1 LAGVPTGRAKNIHT
15 GTGFLPAGPMPVMP
29 RLPFALIFLVLAPG
43 LVPVRGDSAA
53 TPAVDPATGL
63 PRPDAGGTP
72 EAMAALAELV
82 ERQKATLA
90 DGRAAADASELE
102 DVRPRLQKIV
112 QGYEDLLQKHG
123 DFAAAWAAY
132 GLFLCDPL
140 VEDRRVALALLLKAN
155 GLDPDLPVVKN
166 QIGVLMAEE
175 GRVIDALNYF
185 LAASDLAPREPL
197 YHFQIGLVLD
207 EGRDLFLK
215 TKAWSPETID
225 KTLLDAFARAVRL
238 APERTDFAYRAAEAY
253 YDLATPRWE
262 EAFAKW
268 TALEDR
274 LEGRVEVQAVRLHRA
289 RVLWK
294 QGLAADARELA
305 DSVDASELRAS
316 REKLL
321 AEFAADD
328 AAEAAGK

>member
-1 LAGVPTGRAKNIHT
+1 MSVLSRVVFA
-15 GTGFLPAGPMPVMP
+15 FL
-29 RLPFALIFLVLAPG
+29 LFFAAPG
-43 LVPVRGDSAA
+43 LVRLGAEAEVS
-53 TPAVDPATGL
+53 AVDPSTGR

-72 EAMAALAELV
+72 EAVAALADLV
-82 ERQKATLA
+82 ARQKTLLA
-90 DGRAAADASELE
+90 EARAADDASELE
-102 DVRPRLQKIV
+102 DVRPRLQNVV
-112 QGYEDLLQKHG
+112 QGYEDLLQKHR

-215 TKAWSPETID
+215 TRAWTAETLD
-225 KTLLDAFARAVRL
+225 KTLLDAFARAVKL

-262 EAFAKW
+262 EALAKW

-274 LEGRVEVQAVRLHRA
+274 LDGRVEVQAVRLHRA

-294 QGLAADARELA
+294 LGLAGDARELVE
-305 DSVDASELRAS
+305 SVDASELRAS

-321 AEFAADD
+321 AEFAAED

>member
-1 LAGVPTGRAKNIHT
+1 MSCHISALLLLA
-15 GTGFLPAGPMPVMP
+15 L
-29 RLPFALIFLVLAPG
+29 LPG
-43 LVPVRGDSAA
+43 LVLVRADSTAA
-53 TPAVDPATGL
+53 SGVDLVSGQ

-72 EAMAALAELV
+72 EAVEALAELV
-82 ERQKATLA
+82 GRQKVIMAEA
-90 DGRAAADASELE
+90 RQAKDASELE
-102 DVRPRLQKIV
+102 DVRPRLQKVV
-112 QGYEDLLQKHG
+112 QSYEDLLQKHG

-140 VEDRRVALALLLKAN
+140 VEDRRVALSLLLKAN
-155 GLDPDLPVVKN
+155 GLDSDLPVVKN
-166 QIGVLMAEE
+166 QIGVLMAEQ

-207 EGRDLFLK
+207 EGRDVFLK

-225 KTLLDAFARAVRL
+225 KTLLEAFARAVEL
-238 APERTDFAYRAAEAY
+238 APERTDYAYRAAEAY
-253 YDLATPRWE
+253 YGLATPRWE
-262 EAFAKW
+262 EALGKW

-274 LEGRVEVQAVRLHRA
+274 LEGRIEVQAVRLHRA
-289 RVLWK
+289 RVLWE

-305 DSVDASELRAS
+305 ASVDASELSGS
-316 REKLL
+316 REKLR

-328 AAEAAGK
+328 AEEAAKTSAPKEAGK